1 MKHFLLFYDLAD
13 TYLEKRGEYRAG
25 HLKLLLDASA
35 RGEVI
40 MGGALPDPFDTAL
53 ILFTDKTAAET
64 FVKADPY
71 YANGLIKS
79 YRIREWNTVVGEMA
93 ANPVRL

>member
-13 TYLEKRGEYRAG
+13 TYMEKRGQYRTE
-25 HLKLLLDASA
+25 HLNLLWDASA
-35 RGEVI
+35 RGELLL
-40 MGGALPDPFDTAL
+40 GGALPDPVDTAL
-53 ILFTDKTAAET
+53 ILFTDKTAAEN

-79 YRIREWNTVVGEMA
+79 YRIREWTTVVGELA
-93 ANPVRL
+93 ASPVRP